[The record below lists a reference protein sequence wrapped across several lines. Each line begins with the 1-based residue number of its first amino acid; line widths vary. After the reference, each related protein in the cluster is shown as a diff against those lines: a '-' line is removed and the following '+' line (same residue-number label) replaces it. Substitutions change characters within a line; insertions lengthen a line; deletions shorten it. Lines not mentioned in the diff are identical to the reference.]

1 MEDKLSLIKKDLI
14 DGMLDYISDVD
25 EQPPYSTVDVHIIDK
40 LIDSFVSNLQQLQNP
55 TEELVLEKVKQFV
68 LTLNNLNTLSDG
80 NLIETEQ
87 RELLCELIF
96 MAAKNTGIQVPDTDF
111 TEQWRD
117 W

>member
-1 MEDKLSLIKKDLI
+1 MEDQIAIVKKELLG
-14 DGMLDYISDVD
+14 GMLDYISNISI
-25 EQPPYSTVDVHIIDK
+25 EHSYTKVDVEILSK
-40 LIDSFVSNLQQLQNP
+40 LIDSFISNLQQLQNP
-55 TEELVLEKVKQFV
+55 TQDIFMEKVKQFV